1 METKKEEGI
10 TLVALILTVILLVIL
25 SLVGISVV
33 YNSRLIEYAINGTMK
48 YGQEGINE
56 NKILEGAEDLI
67 ESAVDNIKE
76 IGKIP
81 TPIITIP
88 EANGENGWHN
98 TEDIT
103 VTISDREQDIYKSP
117 VKEIV
122 YILDGTEVKE
132 EGRTATA
139 TINTDGI
146 HKIKAYA
153 TDGKNK
159 RSEETEEYIIKRDV
173 ADPNKIELSEP
184 TEVTT
189 SSFKVTAVAQDIT
202 SGIKKIKFE
211 LSTEEDFSMI
221 LKEKEYIIET
231 ATTEERTQE
240 HTFSGLNDGT
250 PYYIRVIVT
259 DEAGRTSTSSTV
271 AQNTVVANTAPSKA
285 QVSFNTKGTN
295 YIKVNAKSEDIDGDK
310 LTYTLRYGTSSSNLN
325 YSTDLT
331 NQEQN
336 VQVSIQTPTNL
347 SQYTYYY
354 WRVDVSDGKA
364 TTEGDLQTQ
373 IRTYCPGN
381 LRSCDGFKVICKFCK
396 TSSTRPCS
404 TPYNIGKSED
414 YVGGDH
420 KCSVCLGYFYLGVYR
435 YTINCSSCGD
445 DRGWRNACSEKCA
458 LTGQGVQRTC
468 VTKLCASCGR
478 RFGEYSIKVDCDHS
492 RSSAHKY
499 CTHGQLTYYSMHD

>member
-1 METKKEEGI
+1 METKKKEKGI

-33 YNSRLIEYAINGTMK
+33 YNSRIIEFAINGTMK

-56 NKILEGAEDLI
+56 NKVLEGTEDLI
-67 ESAVDNIKE
+67 ESVVDNIKD

-98 TEDIT
+98 TEDVT
-103 VTISDREQDIYKSP
+103 VEIRDREQDIYKSP

-122 YILDGTEVKE
+122 YIIDGEEVKV
-132 EGRTATA
+132 EGRIATVK
-139 TINTDGI
+139 IETDGK

-153 TDGKNK
+153 TDGNVK
-159 RSEETEEYIIKRDV
+159 SEETEEYTIKRDV
-173 ADPNKIELSEP
+173 ADPSMVALSEP

-189 SSFKVTAVAQDIT
+189 SSFKVIGKGQDMA
-202 SGIKKIKFE
+202 SGVKSFKFE
-211 LSTEEDFSMI
+211 LSTGEDFSVI
-221 LKEKEYIIET
+221 IQSQEYLIET
-231 ATTEERTQE
+231 PTTEERTQE

-259 DEAGRTSTSSTV
+259 DEAGRRSTSSIV
-271 AQNTVVANTAPSKA
+271 AQNTELANIAPSKA
-285 QVSFNTKGTN
+285 QVSYNTKGTN
-295 YIKVNAKSEDIDGDK
+295 YIKVNAKSEDKDGDR

-364 TTEGDLQTQ
+364 TTQGDVQTQ
-373 IRTYCPGN
+373 VRTYCPGTGLTCN
-381 LRSCDGFKVICKFCK
+381 GPFVQANGATCTSCKGNGSVKKV
-396 TSSTRPCS
+396 
-404 TPYNIGKSED
+404 
-414 YVGGDH
+414 
-420 KCSVCLGYFYLGVYR
+420 
-435 YTINCSSCGD
+435 
-445 DRGWRNACSEKCA
+445 
-458 LTGQGVQRTC
+458 
-468 VTKLCASCGR
+468 CGR
-478 RFGEYSIKVDCDHS
+478 TLSWGRGMTTAGRRIMSSLWVYKKHS
-492 RSSAHKY
+492 FF
-499 CTHGQLTYYSMHD
+499 